1 LNINAGPTM
10 VFTNFAGAV
19 APTINYRTYF
29 NNYKQFVQGANQG
42 AGWTGFGPG
51 WYTPAS
57 LGAASFYITSTRD
70 TKTNIQSYA
79 PSAVDLLKQVDIVS
93 YNLEIEQCDEDKR
106 IGFIAEN
113 TPKELST
120 DSKNQMEISCTLA
133 FVLKAIQEID
143 ARIVNLQ
150 NKKNNAS

>member
-1 LNINAGPTM
+1 MWVCGYGLCVCARCEGVGESVCGCN
-10 VFTNFAGAV
+10 
-19 APTINYRTYF
+19 
-29 NNYKQFVQGANQG
+29 

-79 PSAVDLLKQVDIVS
+79 PSAVKLLKEVDIVS
-93 YNLEIEQCDEDKR
+93 YNFEIEQCDEHTR

-113 TPKELST
+113 TPIELSV
-120 DSKNQMEISCTLA
+120 DKHQMEITCTLSM
-133 FVLKAIQEID
+133 VLKAIQEID